1 MEFILLLTA
10 SLIPLFITAAILFY
24 YNSILTRALSMFLV
38 TVSFWQAD
46 ISFLYAEPLFGAD
59 TVDILFRAFR
69 IGTIFVMPA
78 VYYFSYLLVKE
89 AAQSKFVQRMN
100 RFGLIFSL
108 IVSVLVYAVNL
119 TDLGIAGYAHI
130 NAEKFSPSYLLP
142 LYGALSWT
150 FKIDV
155 VLVFVNSIYLLIIT
169 LWLKNV
175 RSRKFHLTLV
185 LSSLLIFING
195 VLSGFFVIP
204 LYFSSLNTIFIAM
217 ILFIGFFQMQSS
229 QMKKMNRR
237 LERQSGLLQSIMQIN
252 PHYLLVQDK
261 KNRIVEVN
269 DAFCSLFLITKK
281 DIIGEEFSFE
291 QLEMPES
298 EYEGIHYL
306 KDERG
311 KNHLIRWEKRVLHDY
326 YGDYYTIYFGVDVT
340 EEKQN
345 EQLLIASEKYKVLG
359 DMAASVAHEIRN
371 PLTTI
376 RGYFQLSHEKAP
388 KSPLQSIVI
397 EEIDRINEVLK
408 ELLLLS
414 KPQAQVGPAKLS
426 DPIGIIHES
435 KNLHL
440 LFEAMANKQNKEI
453 ILENRL
459 PSEQWIRMDQM
470 HFKQVFIN
478 IVKNALEAVKEKGKV
493 KIILDSNQSYLRVRI
508 IDNGN
513 GMTKERLAKI
523 GQPYFTSKEKGTGIG
538 LTICYK
544 LIKDTN
550 GEITVK
556 SKLNH
561 GTTVT
566 FLLPRDRGTGSLS
579 HQ

>member
-10 SLIPLFITAAILFY
+10 SLIPLFISTAILFY
-24 YNSILTRALSMFLV
+24 YNSILTRALSMYLV

-46 ISFLYAEPLFGAD
+46 ISFLYAEPLLGAH
-59 TVDILFRAFR
+59 TVDILFRLFR
-69 IGTIFVMPA
+69 VGTIFVMPA
-78 VYYFSYLLVKE
+78 VYYFAYLLVKE
-89 AAQSKFVQRMN
+89 ASQNKNVQKMN
-100 RFGLIFSL
+100 RFGLIFCL
-108 IVSVLVYAVNL
+108 IVSIFVYAVNL

-130 NAEKFSPSYLLP
+130 NAEKFSPSYMLP
-142 LYGALSWT
+142 LYGKLNWT

-155 VLVFVNSIYLLIIT
+155 IFVFVNSIYLLIIT

-229 QMKKMNRR
+229 QMKKMNRT
-237 LERQSGLLQSIMQIN
+237 LERQTGLLQSIMQIN
-252 PHYLLVQDK
+252 PHYLLVQDRE
-261 KNRIVEVN
+261 NRIVEVN
-269 DAFCSLFLITKK
+269 DAFCSLFLISKK
-281 DIIGEEFSFE
+281 DILGKEFSFK

-298 EYEGIHYL
+298 EYAGIHHL

-311 KNHLIRWEKRVLHDY
+311 ETHLIRWENRILHDY

-414 KPQAQVGPAKLS
+414 KPQAQVGTAKIS

-459 PSEQWIRMDQM
+459 PSERWIRMDQM

-478 IVKNALEAVKEKGKV
+478 IVKNALEAVGEKGKV
-493 KIILDSNQSYLRVRI
+493 KIILDSNQSFARVRI

-523 GQPYFTSKEKGTGIG
+523 GQPYFTSKDKGTGIG
-538 LTICYK
+538 LTICFK
-544 LIKDTN
+544 LIKDNN
-550 GEITVK
+550 GEISVK

-561 GTTVT
+561 GTAVT
-566 FLLPRDRGTGSLS
+566 FLLPRDKGTGSLS
-579 HQ
+579 HP